1 MTIALTG
8 AISPV
13 LGGSLADFF
22 AGKSILW
29 QVNLHGFLGIRM
41 LKLFELQNFGFL
53 FLIGGLLAIG
63 ALMLLNAVKEEG
75 ATLKEKAMSEIKTG
89 IRYKLKMDET
99 RKDDFCFIRYLPYTA
114 ATASPQEKPFGNKIV
129 FPLTTHCRMGI

>member
-1 MTIALTG
+1 MIIALTG

-22 AGKSILW
+22 AGKSILR

-89 IRYKLKMDET
+89 IRYKLKKGMQPEKMISALYATCHT
-99 RKDDFCFIRYLPYTA
+99 RLQLHRRRRNRL
-114 ATASPQEKPFGNKIV
+114 
-129 FPLTTHCRMGI
+129 GIKLFFR